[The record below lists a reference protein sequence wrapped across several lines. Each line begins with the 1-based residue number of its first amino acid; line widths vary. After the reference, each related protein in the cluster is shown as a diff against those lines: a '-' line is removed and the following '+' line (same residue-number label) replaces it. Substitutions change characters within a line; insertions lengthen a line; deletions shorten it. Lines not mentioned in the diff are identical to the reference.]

1 MKYLEALKKKNLS
14 VDNLS
19 KTLQKKIQ
27 ELNYQILALEDIENT
42 PEEDLQ
48 KSDLE
53 DIKQIKKNLQ
63 ELDSYIEHKV
73 NIFDQVKYQ
82 EKLEKVS
89 KMTEAK
95 KQMKEGGEVKQYKEP
110 EAEEPEIEESEVKET
125 VVAKVVA
132 IEQEPKQPPV
142 QATAPKQAQVE
153 QKVHV
158 APTPPAP
165 HPMYEEQQEEEEF
178 ERKGDGNPKKMT
190 TGLILMGVGAFFLT
204 WGAVNFFKS
213 RR

>member
-14 VDNLS
+14 VENLS

-27 ELNYQILALEDIENT
+27 ELNYQIIALEDIENT

-82 EKLEKVS
+82 EKLEKVN

-95 KQMKEGGEVKQYKEP
+95 KQMKEGGEVKEVKEP
-110 EAEEPEIEESEVKET
+110 YIEEPEIEELVVSKIAVK
-125 VVAKVVA
+125 
-132 IEQEPKQPPV
+132 EQEPKQAPV
-142 QATAPKQAQVE
+142 QATVPKPAPVE

-158 APTPPAP
+158 TPTPPAP

-213 RR
+213 RK

>member
-14 VDNLS
+14 VENLS

-27 ELNYQILALEDIENT
+27 ELNHQILALEDIENT

-53 DIKQIKKNLQ
+53 DIKQIKNNLQ

-95 KQMKEGGEVKQYKEP
+95 KQMKEGGEVK
-110 EAEEPEIEESEVKET
+110 EVKEP

-132 IEQEPKQPPV
+132 KEQEPKPAPV
-142 QATAPKQAQVE
+142 QAPAPKPAPVQAPAPKPAPVE
-153 QKVHV
+153 QKVYV

-165 HPMYEEQQEEEEF
+165 HPMHEEQQEEEEF
-178 ERKGDGNPKKMT
+178 ERQGDGNPKKMT

>member
-27 ELNYQILALEDIENT
+27 ELNYKTLELDEIENT

-53 DIKQIKKNLQ
+53 EIRIIRKNLQ
-63 ELDSYIEHKV
+63 ELDAYIEHKV

-82 EKLEKVS
+82 EKLEKVN

-95 KQMKEGGEVKQYKEP
+95 KQMKEGGEVK
-110 EAEEPEIEESEVKET
+110 EVKEP

-132 IEQEPKQPPV
+132 IEQEPKQAPV
-142 QATAPKQAQVE
+142 QATAPKPAPLE

>member
-1 MKYLEALKKKNLS
+1 MKYLEALKKKDLS

-63 ELDSYIEHKV
+63 ELDCYIEHKV

-95 KQMKEGGEVKQYKEP
+95 KQMKEGGEVKEVKEP
-110 EAEEPEIEESEVKET
+110 YIEEPEIEESEVKEP
-125 VVAKVVA
+125 VVAK
-132 IEQEPKQPPV
+132 EQEPKQAPV
-142 QATAPKQAQVE
+142 QATAPKPAPLE

>member
-1 MKYLEALKKKNLS
+1 MKYLEALKKKDLS

-53 DIKQIKKNLQ
+53 DIKQIKNNLQ

-82 EKLEKVS
+82 EKLEKVN

-110 EAEEPEIEESEVKET
+110 EAEEPEIEELVVSKIAVK
-125 VVAKVVA
+125 
-132 IEQEPKQPPV
+132 EQEPKQPPV

-153 QKVHV
+153 EKVHV

-165 HPMYEEQQEEEEF
+165 HPMYE
-178 ERKGDGNPKKMT
+178 
-190 TGLILMGVGAFFLT
+190 
-204 WGAVNFFKS
+204 
-213 RR
+213 